1 MKNAALL
8 LALLLALAGC
18 RSGSLED
25 EPAQGPDEQADLSR
39 DVVARVGGEAITT
52 EAFRLDYEFGFGHLR
67 HGSDPRRQYLRYAIA
82 EKAMALEAERLGL
95 DTAAAVVHALHT
107 LEEELLIERV
117 FEEAVL
123 SRIDVSEADVR
134 AAIKQDAVRF
144 RFRFLP
150 ALSEAAAWRLYDEI
164 EARGYDAVLEEER
177 AALVEQGVSLEALT
191 SPMVDAE
198 EIDPVVLAAIQDVPV
213 NTPSNP
219 VAYNGLWYLFEVTD
233 VEQRPLAEADYAAKA
248 PTYRKI
254 LYNQKAM
261 EEGTAFVARTME
273 PLNVVTKREGFEVL
287 TDALWSWYREETPQR
302 NLLHYIERQRWQKSY
317 TEKLKAHYDEVLV
330 TFGEETWTV
339 RTFLEH
345 FTPGRYVLRADD
357 RRQFKARLADVVGL
371 VVRDAVFLQRA
382 REEGLDRDSVYQ
394 RTLAQWKAKWLFEE
408 LKKRPAVQHR
418 LAAYADSL
426 VNATDVV
433 INEAVLDTL
442 TLGMPADA
450 RLTVQLLKSNSNKQ
464 PFPTVDPGWRAV
476 FLPSE
481 AGVPALPD
489 SSAVSYQTGS
499 GPTPGLE
506 RGSSY

>member
-8 LALLLALAGC
+8 LAVLLTLAGC
-18 RSGSLED
+18 RSGSSED
-25 EPAQGPDEQADLSR
+25 VIRGPDKQADMSS

-67 HGSDPRRQYLRYAIA
+67 HGSNPRQSYLRYAIA

-95 DTAAAVVHALHT
+95 DTAAAVVHALHM
-107 LEEELLIERV
+107 LEEELLVERV

-123 SRIDVSEADVR
+123 SRIDIREADVR

-164 EARGYDAVLEEER
+164 DARGYDAVLEEEQ
-177 AALVEQGVSLEALT
+177 AALLEQGASLEELT

-198 EIDPVVLAAIQDVPV
+198 EIDPVILAAIQDVPV
-213 NTPSNP
+213 NMPSNP
-219 VAYNGLWYLFEVTD
+219 VAYGGLWYVFEVTD
-233 VEQRPLAEADYAAKA
+233 VERRPLAEADYEAKA

-273 PLNVVTKREGFEVL
+273 PLNVVTKRRGFEVL

-302 NLLHYIERQRWQKSY
+302 NLLHYIEGQGW
-317 TEKLKAHYDEVLV
+317 EKPYAEQLQAHYDEVLV
-330 TFGEETWTV
+330 TFGEETWTI

-357 RRQFKARLADVVGL
+357 ERQFKARLADVVGL
-371 VVRDAVFLQRA
+371 VVRDAVFLRRA
-382 REEGLDRDSVYQ
+382 HEEGLDQDPVYQ

-408 LKKRPAVQHR
+408 LKKRPFVQYR
-418 LAAYADSL
+418 LATYADSL
-426 VNATDVV
+426 VDATNVV

-442 TLGMPADA
+442 TLSTPEDA
-450 RLTVQLLKSNSNKQ
+450 RLTVQLLKSNSNKR

-476 FLPSE
+476 FSPSG
-481 AGVPALPD
+481 AAPPPD
-489 SSAVSYQTGS
+489 SSAVSHQAGPGS
-499 GPTPGLE
+499 APDLE
-506 RGSSY
+506 RATSD